1 MIIISIIAIILFL
14 VLLYINIYIKYN
26 SYKQI
31 IKNEDETIN
40 NIDCLLVLGAGIIN
54 NERPTLMLKDRL
66 DKSIELYKKGLAH
79 KIIMSGD
86 HGKINHNEVG
96 IMKKYAIE
104 RGVPSEDIFMDHAGF
119 CTYDSIYRAK
129 EIFGAKKI
137 IIVTQKYHLYR
148 AIYISNV
155 LELEAYGIKS
165 DARIYAKMPY
175 HILRE
180 ILARCKNFFKCKL
193 KSEPKYLGEKISLN
207 QSGDVTNDLIAKKY
221 WFFC

>member
-1 MIIISIIAIILFL
+1 MIIISIIAIVLFL

-66 DKSIELYKKGLAH
+66 DKSIELYKKGLAP

-86 HGKINHNEVG
+86 HSKINHNEVG

-148 AIYISNV
+148 AIYISNA

-165 DARIYAKMPY
+165 DARIYTKMPY

-180 ILARCKNFFKCKL
+180 IFARCKNFFKCKW

-207 QSGDVTNDLIAKKY
+207 QSGDVTND
-221 WFFC
+221 